1 MNLLDSVQLSEATVE
16 LLGQIAW
23 MTLWGALGVVFGL
36 IASLIV
42 RYWVE
47 RLAAP
52 MGAGRA
58 ALLARVLAWSV
69 LGVVVL
75 TVATRLGAPVAG
87 FLGWIAGAAGIAGV
101 ALGFASQTSA
111 ANVISGLFLLGE
123 RPFEEGDVIEVD
135 GQEGMV
141 LSVDLLSVKLRTF
154 DNRYVRVPNETVMKA
169 SIINVSRFPVRRME
183 VLIRVQ
189 PGTDLER
196 VRAVVQRVAAAVNT
210 ILQDPEPNVLF
221 VSVVD
226 GLVELKCV
234 AWATQDAFFPAK
246 ATFSTKLVEA
256 LLQSDIPLLGS
267 RTEVSVRPPNGAP
280 VDAPE
285 VAP

>member
-154 DNRYVRVPNETVMKA
+154 DNRYVIT
-169 SIINVSRFPVRRME
+169 SRNNPTR
-183 VLIRVQ
+183 L
-189 PGTDLER
+189 
-196 VRAVVQRVAAAVNT
+196 N
-210 ILQDPEPNVLF
+210 
-221 VSVVD
+221 
-226 GLVELKCV
+226 
-234 AWATQDAFFPAK
+234 
-246 ATFSTKLVEA
+246 
-256 LLQSDIPLLGS
+256 LGA
-267 RTEVSVRPPNGAP
+267 EY
-280 VDAPE
+280 E
-285 VAP
+285 F